1 MQERA
6 GPTYQLRLLVRE
18 ARTTEVDQWLEEHIR
33 DSLRKA
39 GVVDCNAFASSVP
52 GPDRIGRTCQ
62 YSMASDDALDTY
74 LDSESANVEADLV
87 QRFGTDIEFSDHVLR
102 EDTSHELPPGES
114 PNCLNCGYHLRGQ
127 YCGQCGQRSR
137 SRLISLWELV
147 TDAFGDL
154 FELDSRIWKT
164 LLPLVFRPGRLTHD
178 YLQGRRARYMPP
190 FRMYLVMSLL
200 FFVVA
205 FFNPREELSLLFE
218 PPVAEESEPGAAAQ
232 PEEGGAEESDEASD
246 EDDALLGS
254 ELDGP
259 VFVFRDDDDGSGE
272 IDVAEDCNEIRP
284 ADLEGMPAFL
294 MRRLTPERL
303 TQVCLKVF
311 EDQGK
316 SFIEKTIGNVP
327 TALILLLPLM
337 ALVLKALYPLS
348 RRYYVEHLL
357 FFVHLHAFL
366 FLLLTFQILFV
377 RAAAALV
384 LPDPIIALVVI
395 PSALYAPVYL
405 FVAMRRVY
413 GQGRFV
419 TFLKYIL
426 LSIAYFIGFITI
438 MALTFLLAAFSM

>member
-6 GPTYQLRLLVRE
+6 GPTYQLRLLVS
-18 ARTTEVDQWLEEHIR
+18 ASHATEVDRWLQEHVR
-33 DSLRKA
+33 ESLRKA
-39 GVVDCNAFASSVP
+39 GVVDCNAFASSDP
-52 GPDRIGRTCQ
+52 GPDKIGRICQ
-62 YSMASDDALDTY
+62 YNMACDDDLDAYLDTEAA
-74 LDSESANVEADLV
+74 SVEADLV
-87 QRFGTDIEFSDHVLR
+87 QRFGTEIEFSDHVLR
-102 EDTSHELPPGES
+102 EDSSHELPPGES

-147 TDAFGDL
+147 SDAFGDL

-218 PPVAEESEPGAAAQ
+218 APATADSEPETAAE
-232 PEEGGAEESDEASD
+232 PDS
-246 EDDALLGS
+246 
-254 ELDGP
+254 P
-259 VFVFRDDDDGSGE
+259 VFVFRDGDEDGGE
-272 IDVAEDCNEIRP
+272 IDEADECYEIGP

-294 MRRLTPERL
+294 TRRMTPERL
-303 TQVCLKVF
+303 TQVCLKLF
-311 EDQGK
+311 EDKGK
-316 SFIEKTIGNVP
+316 SFMEKAMGNVP

-348 RRYYVEHLL
+348 RRFYVEHLL

-366 FLLLTFQILFV
+366 FLLLTLQILFV
-377 RAAAALV
+377 RAATALA
-384 LPDPIIALVVI
+384 LPDAIIALLII

-426 LSIAYFIGFITI
+426 LLIAYFIGFLTI